1 MPLVDLVHPREDPVE
16 RHAVSRRPADTAV
29 LELLLSTWC
38 WTVLAMVT
46 LTQYGKGRLLERWR
60 GPAVWG
66 PTLRAW
72 GSALIGLGGCRL
84 RVEGSLEVEGPA
96 VLVANHQSAFDIPLL
111 ASLVAPPVVFVARED
126 LFALPIVGAVLRRGG
141 HVAVDREGSVDRQR
155 VVERSLEQL
164 RSGGKVIFFA
174 EGTRSE
180 SGAVRPLRAG
190 AFRAARE
197 AGCPLVPVA
206 IAGTR
211 HVVAKGGR
219 LLRPGRL
226 AVSFLPAVSVDREVA
241 RAAGRRRLRHRL
253 AAEVRRLEAAAGP
266 RPWRS

>member
-1 MPLVDLVHPREDPVE
+1 VSLVDLVHSREDPVE
-16 RHAVSRRPADTAV
+16 RHAESRRAAGAAV
-29 LELLLSTWC
+29 LDLLLSTWC
-38 WTVLAMVT
+38 WTVLAVVT
-46 LTQYGKGRLLERWR
+46 LTRYGRGRLLEPWR
-60 GPAVWG
+60 GPTVWG
-66 PTLRAW
+66 PTLRDW

-84 RVEGSLEVEGPA
+84 RVEGSLAIDGPA

-141 HVAVDREGSVDRQR
+141 HVAVDRGGSADRQR

-164 RSGGKVIFFA
+164 RAGGKVIFFA

-190 AFRAARE
+190 AFLAARE

-211 HVVAKGGR
+211 YILAKGGR

-226 AVSFLPAVSVDREVA
+226 AVSFLPPVSVDREVA
-241 RAAGRRRLRHRL
+241 RPAGRQRVRRCL
-253 AAEVRRLEAAAGP
+253 AAEVRRLEPATGP
-266 RPWRS
+266 RPWRP